1 MATLSEHAAAIQAAI
16 QAAKDEGY
24 RFEIDVTYD
33 GFESSFVQA
42 LELDIWED
50 TQWINVYTEER

>member
-1 MATLSEHAAAIQAAI
+1 MATLSEHAETIKAAI

-33 GFESSFVQA
+33 AFDSSFVRA
-42 LELDIWED
+42 LELDIWEEYR
-50 TQWINVYTEER
+50 WINVYTEER